1 MSQPLQ
7 RALALWAA
15 LLSAVVCLVFLP
27 VSRPVAIALMVCVWA
42 GISGLLLIRR
52 RTVTTEV
59 SSFSAET
66 LPPASYRQPVML
78 VCGDTDALWQDAP
91 DVQTSTTG
99 CRIRVAMQQDVAQ
112 VVRELLQARPGWGPQ
127 LSVMLIVCPQQ
138 HTDSVVLTGHLLA
151 LRGQLSQCR
160 RETGASLPL
169 VLCSVVSSSLTPVPL
184 WQVLLPGG
192 HVSVWS
198 GEVAHGPVASWM
210 AACGSHA
217 VSQQVLIN
225 SLSTWC
231 QQHVTDVLG
240 AVQADFPVIS
250 PSMVLWGGIPFA
262 DVSPSPSLWMR
273 WLREHTA
280 LQEVAGWQPVADNVS
295 PLPALPDFM
304 LSSLPGGHGL
314 TPRQRAWRSALR
326 MFLLAATAALCSSAW
341 NNHQF
346 MQRLAA
352 DMLQYAHSGNQSER
366 RAAAVQQLQQDAA
379 LLDDYARN
387 GEPLRLGLGLYEGER
402 LHLPVLDNLRGYTP
416 QIAATSPEPRPVTA
430 TPSIVRLDSLSLFDT
445 ASATL
450 KSGSTK
456 VLVNALVGIRAK
468 PGWLI
473 VVSGHTDNTGS
484 PVLNQTLSRKR
495 AEAVRD
501 WMRDTG
507 GVPESCFAVQGYG
520 ATRPLQANDTTAGR
534 AANRRVE
541 ISLVPQA
548 DACRIPGVNPAS
560 SQDDGASQH
569 HE

>member
-1 MSQPLQ
+1 MSQPVQ
-7 RALALWAA
+7 RAMALWAA

-27 VSRPVAIALMVCVWA
+27 VSRPVAIALMVGLWA
-42 GISGLLLIRR
+42 GMAGLLLIRR
-52 RTVTTEV
+52 RTATTEV

-91 DVQTSTTG
+91 DVQTLTTG

-169 VLCSVVSSSLTPVPL
+169 VLCCVVSSSLTPVPL
-184 WQVLLPGG
+184 WQALLPGG

-198 GEVAHGPVASWM
+198 GDVAHGPVPSWM
-210 AACGSHA
+210 AACGPVA
-217 VSQQVLIN
+217 LQQQVLIN
-225 SLSTWC
+225 SLSAWS

-250 PSMVLWGGIPFA
+250 PSMVLWGSVPFMGG
-262 DVSPSPSLWMR
+262 SPSPSLWTR

-280 LQEVAGWQPVADNVS
+280 LQLVAGWQPVADDAS

-314 TPRQRAWRSALR
+314 TPRQRAWCSALR
-326 MFLLAATAALCSSAW
+326 MLLLAAVVALGCSAW

-352 DMLQYAHSGNQSER
+352 DIQQYARAENQSER
-366 RAAAVQQLQQDAA
+366 RTAAVQQLQQDATQ
-379 LLDDYARN
+379 LDEYARN
-387 GEPLRLGLGLYEGER
+387 GEPLRLGLGLYEGVR
-402 LHLPVLDNLRGYTP
+402 LHLPVLDTLRGYTP
-416 QIAATSPEPRPVTA
+416 QIAATSPAPRPIQA
-430 TPSIVRLDSLSLFDT
+430 SPAIVRLDSLSLF
-445 ASATL
+445 APGQSTL
-450 KSGSTK
+450 RPGSTK
-456 VLVNALVGIRAK
+456 VLVNALVGIKAK

-484 PVLNQTLSRKR
+484 PALNQTLSLKR

-520 ATRPLQANDTTAGR
+520 ATRPLQSNDTTAGR

-541 ISLVPQA
+541 IRLVPQA
-548 DACRIPGVNPAS
+548 DACRIPGIKPVP
-560 SQDDGASQH
+560 SQGGGASQH
-569 HE
+569 Q

>member
-1 MSQPLQ
+1 MSQSVQ

-27 VSRPVAIALMVCVWA
+27 VSRPVAIALMVGLWA
-42 GISGLLLIRR
+42 EMAGLLLIRR
-52 RTVTTEV
+52 RTATTEV

-184 WQVLLPGG
+184 WQALLPGG

-198 GEVAHGPVASWM
+198 GDVAHGPVSSWM
-210 AACGSHA
+210 AACGPHA

-225 SLSTWC
+225 SLSAWS
-231 QQHVTDVLG
+231 QLHVTDVLG

-262 DVSPSPSLWMR
+262 EVSPSPSLWMR

-280 LQEVAGWQPVADNVS
+280 LQEVAGWQPVADNIT

-314 TPRQRAWRSALR
+314 TPRQRAWCSALR
-326 MFLLAATAALCSSAW
+326 MLLLAAVVALGCSAW

-352 DMLQYAHSGNQSER
+352 DIQQYARTENQSEHR
-366 RAAAVQQLQQDAA
+366 TAAVQQLQQDAA

-402 LHLPVLDNLRGYTP
+402 LHLPVLDTLRGYTP
-416 QIAATSPEPRPVTA
+416 QIAATSPAPRPTQA
-430 TPSIVRLDSLSLFDT
+430 SPAIVRLDNLSLF
-445 ASATL
+445 APGKSTL
-450 KSGSTK
+450 RPGSTK
-456 VLVNALVGIRAK
+456 VLVNALVGIKAK

-484 PVLNQTLSRKR
+484 PALNQTLSLKR

-520 ATRPLQANDTTAGR
+520 ASRPLQTNNTTAGR

-541 ISLVPQA
+541 IRLVPQA
-548 DACRIPGVNPAS
+548 DACRVPGIKPMP
-560 SQDDGASQH
+560 SQDGGASQRNQ
-569 HE
+569 

>member
-27 VSRPVAIALMVCVWA
+27 VSRPVAIALMVCMWA

-184 WQVLLPGG
+184 WQALLPGG
-192 HVSVWS
+192 RVSVWS
-198 GEVAHGPVASWM
+198 GDVAHGPVSSWM
-210 AACGSHA
+210 AACGPHA

-240 AVQADFPVIS
+240 AVPEL
-250 PSMVLWGGIPFA
+250 PSSVCKECLKKAQEEAMGV
-262 DVSPSPSLWMR
+262 VV
-273 WLREHTA
+273 RE
-280 LQEVAGWQPVADNVS
+280 
-295 PLPALPDFM
+295 
-304 LSSLPGGHGL
+304 
-314 TPRQRAWRSALR
+314 
-326 MFLLAATAALCSSAW
+326 
-341 NNHQF
+341 
-346 MQRLAA
+346 
-352 DMLQYAHSGNQSER
+352 
-366 RAAAVQQLQQDAA
+366 
-379 LLDDYARN
+379 
-387 GEPLRLGLGLYEGER
+387 
-402 LHLPVLDNLRGYTP
+402 
-416 QIAATSPEPRPVTA
+416 
-430 TPSIVRLDSLSLFDT
+430 
-445 ASATL
+445 
-450 KSGSTK
+450 
-456 VLVNALVGIRAK
+456 
-468 PGWLI
+468 
-473 VVSGHTDNTGS
+473 
-484 PVLNQTLSRKR
+484 
-495 AEAVRD
+495 
-501 WMRDTG
+501 
-507 GVPESCFAVQGYG
+507 
-520 ATRPLQANDTTAGR
+520 
-534 AANRRVE
+534 
-541 ISLVPQA
+541 
-548 DACRIPGVNPAS
+548 
-560 SQDDGASQH
+560 
-569 HE
+569 